1 MGNSSVDVI
10 LMDKIIP
17 DVAELQPDPD
27 YWYNNCAEWY
37 YDLRR
42 LSASLPG
49 WDT

>member
-1 MGNSSVDVI
+1 M
-10 LMDKIIP
+10 LMDNIIP

-37 YDLRR
+37 YDLDR
-42 LSASLPG
+42 LSANLPG